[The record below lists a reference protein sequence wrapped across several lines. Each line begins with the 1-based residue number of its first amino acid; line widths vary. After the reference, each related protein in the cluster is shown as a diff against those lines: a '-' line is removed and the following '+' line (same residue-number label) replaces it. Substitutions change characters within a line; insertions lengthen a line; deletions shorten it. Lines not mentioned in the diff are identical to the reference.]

1 MPDRHASSARPSS
14 TGDSGVLPGLLEPS
28 SRVAVLLPLP
38 LNHPYNYKVP
48 GGMDVQPGDVVLV
61 PLGKREVTGVVW
73 DPADSEP
80 NDNGQASD
88 ADVQEDRLRPII
100 RQCAV
105 PPMTPLLRRFVE
117 WVADYTMAPQGAVL
131 KMALSVPDAFQAPK
145 PVLAVRLAAALSGG
159 AKDNKDMPDGFKWT
173 DARRRVIA
181 EAADG
186 MARSPAD
193 LSMASGVGA
202 SVVRGLVKAGLLE
215 QVEVS
220 SPRRFETPDHRLP
233 PPEFFG
239 DQADAVERL
248 KGLVCEEAFSVSLL
262 DGVTGSGKTEVYLE
276 AVAECIAA
284 GKQAL
289 VMLPEIA
296 LSGQWLERFRRRFGV
311 TPAQWHSD
319 LTPVQRRETWRAV
332 AEGEARVVVGARSA
346 LFLPYGELGL
356 IIVDEEHESAFKQ
369 EDVVSYHARD
379 MAVVRARLGGF
390 PIVLASATPSLETLT
405 NVRNGRYGCLKLHRR
420 HGGAELPSIELL
432 DLRKDKPTRIDGLG
446 QSWLAPSLR
455 AAITET
461 LAEGQ
466 QAMLFLNRRGY
477 APLTLC
483 RSCGHRL
490 RCPHCTAWLVEH
502 RGRNLAFEGD
512 GVGGDLQCHH
522 CGYRARRPDSCSE
535 CGDSDSYAACG
546 PGVERIAE
554 EAAALFPDAR
564 RAVMASDTLTGP
576 NAAAKV
582 IKAVQD
588 GEINLLIGTQ
598 VVAKGHHFPD
608 LTLVGVVDADLGLF
622 GGDLR
627 ASERSYQLLH
637 QVAGRAG
644 RAGRPGRVVLQT
656 SDPDHPVM
664 QALRSGDR
672 DSFFEM
678 ESEMRQRSYLPPF
691 GRLAALIVS
700 SPVEADADGFCRNL
714 AKRAPGYEGIEILGP
729 APAPMALLRGR
740 HRRRFLLKTR
750 RDLSPQAI
758 IQEWTAG
765 VRLPSRLRLQIDI
778 DPYSFF

>member
-1 MPDRHASSARPSS
+1 MPNRHASSARPSS
-14 TGDSGVLPGLLEPS
+14 TGKGCILPGLLETAE
-28 SRVAVLLPLP
+28 RVAVLLPLP
-38 LNHPYNYKVP
+38 LDHPYDYKVP
-48 GGMDVQPGDVVLV
+48 AGMDVRPGDIVLV
-61 PLGKREVTGVVW
+61 PLGKREVAGVVW
-73 DPADSEP
+73 DPPGASTGGGTPAAEP
-80 NDNGQASD
+80 
-88 ADVQEDRLRPII
+88 DVVEDRLRPII
-100 RQCAV
+100 RLCAV

-117 WVADYTMAPQGAVL
+117 WVADYTMSPQGAVL
-131 KMALSVPDAFQAPK
+131 RMALSVPDALQAPK
-145 PVLAVRLAAALSGG
+145 PVVAVRLAAGRGPDEPQG
-159 AKDNKDMPDGFKWT
+159 ATADKNFKWT
-173 DARRRVIA
+173 DARRRVAA

-186 MARSPAD
+186 MARSAAD
-193 LSMASGVGA
+193 LALASGVGT
-202 SVVRGLVKAGLLE
+202 SVVRGLIKAGVLE

-220 SPRRFETPDHRLP
+220 APRRFDAPDCSLQPHS
-233 PPEFFG
+233 FQG
-239 DQADAVERL
+239 DQADAVQRL
-248 KGLVCEEAFSVSLL
+248 KALVGQEAFSVNLL

-276 AVAECIAA
+276 AIAECIAA

-356 IIVDEEHESAFKQ
+356 IVVDEEHESAFKQ
-369 EDVVSYHARD
+369 EDVVCYHARD
-379 MAVVRARLGGF
+379 MAVVRARIGEF
-390 PIVLASATPSLETLT
+390 PIVLASATPSLETLS
-405 NVRNGRYGCLKLHRR
+405 NVRSGRYGCLTLHQR

-432 DLRKDKPTRIDGLG
+432 DLRKDKPTRIEGLG

-455 AAITET
+455 EAITKT

-483 RSCGHRL
+483 RTCGHRL

-502 RGRNLAFEGD
+502 RGRNFSFEGE
-512 GVGGDLQCHH
+512 GQGGELQCHH
-522 CGYRARRPDSCSE
+522 CGYRARRPETCSE

-576 NAAAKV
+576 NAAAKM
-582 IKAVQD
+582 IQAVQD

-664 QALRSGDR
+664 QALQSGDR

-678 ESEMRQRSYLPPF
+678 ESEMRQRSHLPPF
-691 GRLAALIVS
+691 GRLAALIIS
-700 SPVEADADGFCRNL
+700 SPVEADADGFCLGL

-750 RDLSPQAI
+750 RDLSPQAVI
-758 IQEWTAG
+758 REWISG

>member
-1 MPDRHASSARPSS
+1 MPDRHASSARSPR
-14 TGDSGVLPGLLEPS
+14 TGQNGVLPGLLETPG
-28 SRVAVLLPLP
+28 RVAVLLPLP
-38 LNHPYNYKVP
+38 LDHPYDYNVP
-48 GGMDVQPGDVVLV
+48 DGMDAQPGDIVLV

-73 DPADSEP
+73 DPPRGS
-80 NDNGQASD
+80 GQDGTASPD
-88 ADVQEDRLRPII
+88 ADIDEERLRPII
-100 RQCAV
+100 AVCAA

-117 WVADYTMAPQGAVL
+117 WVAEYTMAPRGAVL
-131 KMALSVPDAFQAPK
+131 RMALSVPEALQAPK
-145 PVLAVRLAAALSGG
+145 PVLAVRLPVARDIASETANGG
-159 AKDNKDMPDGFKWT
+159 IKWT
-173 DARRRVIA
+173 DARRRVSA
-181 EAADG
+181 EAKDG
-186 MARSPAD
+186 VARAASD
-193 LSMASGVGA
+193 LALASGVGV
-202 SVVRGLVKAGLLE
+202 SVVRGMVKLGLLE

-220 SPRRFETPDHRLP
+220 SPRRFEPPDLTLS
-233 PPEFFG
+233 PPEFVG
-239 DQADAVERL
+239 DQADAVQRL
-248 KGLVCEEAFSVSLL
+248 KVLVQQEAFSVSLL

-276 AVAECIAA
+276 AIAECLAA

-296 LSGQWLERFRRRFGV
+296 LSGQWLGRFERRFGV
-311 TPAQWHSD
+311 APAQWHSD
-319 LTPVQRRETWRAV
+319 LTPAQRRATWRAV
-332 AEGEARVVVGARSA
+332 AEGDARVVVGARSA

-356 IIVDEEHESAFKQ
+356 IVVDEEHETAFKQ
-369 EDVVSYHARD
+369 EDVVCYHARD

-405 NVRNGRYGCLKLHRR
+405 NVQSGRYGCLKLHKR
-420 HGGAELPSIELL
+420 HGGAELPAIELL
-432 DLRKDKPTRIDGLG
+432 DLRKDKPTRIEGLG

-455 AAITET
+455 AAIAET
-461 LAEGQ
+461 LAGGQ

-483 RSCGHRL
+483 RTCGHRL

-502 RGRNLAFEGD
+502 RGRNLLADSEAP
-512 GVGGDLQCHH
+512 GGDLQCHH
-522 CGYRARRPDSCSE
+522 CGYRARRPDSCPE
-535 CGDSDSYAACG
+535 CGDSESFAACG

-554 EAAALFPDAR
+554 EAAVLFPEAR

-576 NAAAKV
+576 NAAANM
-582 IKAVQD
+582 IRAVQD

-656 SDPDHPVM
+656 SDPEHPVM

-678 ESEMRQRSYLPPF
+678 ESAMRQRSYLPPF
-691 GRLAALIVS
+691 GRLAALIIS
-700 SPVEADADGFCRNL
+700 SPVEADAEEFCRNL
-714 AKRAPGYEGIEILGP
+714 AKRAPGWEGIEILGP

-750 RDLSPQAI
+750 RDLSPQAVI
-758 IQEWTAG
+758 RAWTAEI
-765 VRLPSRLRLQIDI
+765 RLPNRLRLQIDI